1 MNEFADLSDDEFA
14 KTYLNPRMHEE
25 FMESEVGVGP
35 SLCVCGRSRCAKDTH
50 VLALHATEPFIPT
63 DLYGS

>member
-35 SLCVCGRSRCAKDTH
+35 SLCVWVFSLCEGHTCARSPCD
-50 VLALHATEPFIPT
+50 
-63 DLYGS
+63 